1 MLWPWGTVGYAVV
14 ALVWCR
20 MLAGWIAW
28 DGEQHRTSPDPDWGI
43 GIPFGMAG
51 AAIWPVTITL
61 CLVWWLCTATSARW
75 PLVVGSERARRRY
88 EREQKAAQ
96 LEQRSRDLEREAGIQ

>member
-1 MLWPWGTVGYAVV
+1 
-14 ALVWCR
+14 
-20 MLAGWIAW
+20 
-28 DGEQHRTSPDPDWGI
+28 
-43 GIPFGMAG
+43 
-51 AAIWPVTITL
+51 VTITL

-75 PLVVGSERARRRY
+75 PLVVGAERARRRY